1 MEGLAVSARNA
12 RNNMDIDRWDQ
23 IKENIK
29 KRFDVVSETTED
41 LIVHTQE
48 GEIKNGTADV
58 LVVETPMGRMKLAF
72 ESRPVVLDKK
82 FIYSH
87 RGGTAA
93 RTEYEFSDKEFTHK
107 LKAYKW
113 DDLDED
119 WKEIDASSFAS

>member
-1 MEGLAVSARNA
+1 
-12 RNNMDIDRWDQ
+12 
-23 IKENIK
+23 
-29 KRFDVVSETTED
+29 